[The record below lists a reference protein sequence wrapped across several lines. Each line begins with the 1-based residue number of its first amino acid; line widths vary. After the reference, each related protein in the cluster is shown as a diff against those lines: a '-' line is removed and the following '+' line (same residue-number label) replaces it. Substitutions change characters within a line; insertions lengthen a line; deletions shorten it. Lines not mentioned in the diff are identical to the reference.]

1 MSRVGKEPITIPSG
15 VTVSQTGQ
23 HVAVKGPKGQLE
35 WSLPPVISISVE
47 GSQAVLKRANEEPAS
62 SALHGL
68 SRTLVAN
75 MVQGVSAGFA
85 RELEITGVGFRAAVQ
100 GQTLIMNLGFSHPV
114 NFPLPKG
121 ITAETPKPT
130 QIVIK
135 GIDKQ
140 LVGQVAA
147 DIRRVFPPEP
157 YKGKGIKYAGEV
169 IRREAGKAAASAG
182 TK

>member
-1 MSRVGKEPITIPSG
+1 MSRVGKQPIPIPGG
-15 VTVSQTGQ
+15 VTVSHANGRVT
-23 HVAVKGPKGQLE
+23 VKGPKGQLE
-35 WSLPPVISISVE
+35 WSLPGAISLRVAA
-47 GSQAVLKRANEEPAS
+47 GQATLARDEHAPAS

-75 MVQGVSAGFA
+75 MDKGVSEGFS
-85 RELEITGVGFRAAVQ
+85 RELEISGVGYRAQAQ
-100 GQTLIMNLGFSHPV
+100 GQTLVLNLGFSHPV
-114 NFPLPKG
+114 HFALPKG

-140 LVGQVAA
+140 AVGQVAA
-147 DIRRVFPPEP
+147 DVRRVLPPEP
-157 YKGKGIKYAGEV
+157 YKGKGIKYVGEV
-169 IRREAGKAAASAG
+169 VRRKAGKAATSAG